1 LSLGDQVVGKAR
13 MPLLLLVGAVAFVL
27 LISCINVINLLLT
40 RATDRQREIAVRIA
54 LGASRA
60 RLLRQLV
67 AESMLLTLTG
77 AALGLVIADWIIRA
91 LLALMPAEI
100 PQVHPVELNL
110 PVLGFTLGLAVL
122 TGLVFGIVPALTASR
137 TDVNTPL
144 KQGGRSSMQGRQR
157 NRMREALV
165 VAEVAL
171 AMVLLVGAGL
181 LLRSFQRVLEIDPG
195 FQPEHVLT
203 ASLSLPEL
211 QYTQEARIRSFYHR
225 LIERLQHLPGTAMDS
240 TPVLIVSESLAKRY
254 WPNQDPI
261 GKRLKW
267 GPASSKDSWQT
278 IVGVVG
284 DVKQGALEVATTPHT
299 YEPFL
304 QNTPS
309 FVNVAIRASGNPAG
323 LASALRTAV
332 WALDPQLAVAQVR
345 TMDQVISA
353 STTPRRF
360 NLFLLAG
367 FASLALTL
375 SAIGIYGVIPYSVV
389 RRVNEIG
396 IRMAL
401 GAQRCDVMR
410 LVIGQGLL
418 LLGIGLVVGIVGAL
432 GLTRA
437 LASFLYGIRPTDPVT
452 FAGVV
457 VILATVALLASYIPA
472 RRATKVDPMIALRCE

>member
-1 LSLGDQVVGKAR
+1 
-13 MPLLLLVGAVAFVL
+13 
-27 LISCINVINLLLT
+27 
-40 RATDRQREIAVRIA
+40 
-54 LGASRA
+54 
-60 RLLRQLV
+60 
-67 AESMLLTLTG
+67 
-77 AALGLVIADWIIRA
+77 
-91 LLALMPAEI
+91 
-100 PQVHPVELNL
+100 
-110 PVLGFTLGLAVL
+110 
-122 TGLVFGIVPALTASR
+122 
-137 TDVNTPL
+137 
-144 KQGGRSSMQGRQR
+144 MQGRQP

-171 AMVLLVGAGL
+171 AIVLLVGAGL

-203 ASLSLPEL
+203 ASLSLPES

-225 LIERLQHLPGTAMDS
+225 LIERLQHLPGTAMAGASTDLPLNAGWNHIFTAEGYQPPPGANLNFCNHSVILGQYLQTMGVPLLRGRYFTERDNQDS
-240 TPVLIVSESLAKRY
+240 APVLIVSESLAKRY

-304 QNTPS
+304 QNTPRS
-309 FVNVAIRASGNPAG
+309 VNVAIRASGKPAS
-323 LASALRTAV
+323 LASALRAAV

-375 SAIGIYGVIPYSVV
+375 SAIGIYGVIAYSVV

-401 GAQRCDVMR
+401 GAQRRDVMR

-437 LASFLYGIRPTDPVT
+437 LASFLYGIRPTDPMT